1 MSVCDSVCL
10 LAQIGGSVVRTDP
23 PCPGLMVSTDTMPAR
38 QLTGEGPTLARL
50 FVYPSTCSAHVV
62 PLRGATVTIGRRDT
76 NDLVLDDGRASGD
89 HVRLRRRKDT
99 GRWHLE
105 DLGSTNGTFVDGV
118 RVADAVLESSTVFR
132 VGDTLMLME
141 IGPRIDDDVAS
152 HSIDEVMLEREVAR
166 LQRSEAPV
174 LILGATGSGKGHL
187 AHRIAAGS
195 SRAQPWIHVNCAALP
210 RDLVEAELFGYERG
224 AFTGAAAAKAGLIE
238 VADGGTLFLDEI
250 GELPPELQ
258 AKLLTTLED
267 GLVRR
272 VGATAPRQVD
282 VRVLAATN
290 LAIEAAID
298 AGTFRQDLYFRLAA
312 HTLRLP
318 PLRQRRPD
326 IVRLFCEHAGLA
338 DHTPLTPEALEAL
351 LVHAWPGNVRE
362 LLNVAQTVGEEHRA
376 AIDYPHLP
384 DAMTRFLRER
394 AHALHGNAKLGALSR
409 DPFAGHRRDER
420 PTAPAGPSPLAAPP
434 EGPRAAVAKRAPSKQ
449 ELLRQLDACDGNV
462 SALARQ
468 LGQHRNQVVRWLDA
482 YGIRKR

>member
-1 MSVCDSVCL
+1 
-10 LAQIGGSVVRTDP
+10 
-23 PCPGLMVSTDTMPAR
+23 MVSMDTMPAR
-38 QLTGEGPTLARL
+38 QLTGDGPTLARL
-50 FVYPSTCSAHVV
+50 FVYPSTRPAHVV
-62 PLRGATVTIGRRDT
+62 PLRGASLQVGRRDT
-76 NDLVLDDGRASGD
+76 NDVVLDDSRASGD
-89 HVRLRRRKDT
+89 HVRLRRRRDT

-105 DLGSTNGTFVDGV
+105 DLGSTNGTYVDGV
-118 RVADAVLESSTVFR
+118 RVAEAVIESSTVFR
-132 VGDTLMLME
+132 VGDTLMVME

-152 HSIDEVMLEREVAR
+152 HSIDEVMLERDVAR
-166 LQRSEAPV
+166 LQRSEAPL

-187 AHRIAAGS
+187 AQRIASGS
-195 SRAQPWIHVNCAALP
+195 SRGTPWIHVNCAALP

-267 GLVRR
+267 GQVRR
-272 VGATAPRQVD
+272 VGATAPRHVD

-290 LAIEAAID
+290 LDIERAIED
-298 AGTFRQDLYFRLAA
+298 GTFRQDLYFRLAA

-326 IVRLFCEHAGLA
+326 IVRLFCEHAGLP

-351 LVHAWPGNVRE
+351 LIHAWPGNVRE
-362 LLNVAQTVGEEHRA
+362 LLNVAHTVGEEQHA
-376 AIDYPHLP
+376 SIDYPNLP
-384 DAMTRFLRER
+384 DTMTRFLRER
-394 AHALHGNAKLGALSR
+394 ALALHGQPKLSALSR
-409 DPFAGHRRDER
+409 DPYAGHDRDER
-420 PTAPAGPSPLAAPP
+420 PTAPAGPSPLAA
-434 EGPRAAVAKRAPSKQ
+434 KRAPSKQ
-449 ELLRQLDACDGNV
+449 ELIRQLEDCDGNV